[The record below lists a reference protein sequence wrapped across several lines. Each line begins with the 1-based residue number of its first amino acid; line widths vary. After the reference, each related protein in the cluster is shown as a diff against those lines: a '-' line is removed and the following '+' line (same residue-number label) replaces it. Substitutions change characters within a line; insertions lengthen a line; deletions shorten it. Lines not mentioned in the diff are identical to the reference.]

1 MSILEDKIYKISND
15 ILKLLL
21 IDKTTNNNILW
32 CTDNY
37 NKFGSGYYFN
47 NKIEVNLLYGRKG
60 RIIMPRMK
68 KNNNDKKMRIK
79 QKAEVFTPSWAC
91 NHQNNL
97 VDELWFGEK
106 NIFNIETM
114 EGWITNENKIQFKK
128 RTWQEYIF
136 DLRLEITCGEAPY
149 VVSRYDAV
157 TGQYISPSN
166 RIGILDRKIR
176 VINENVNDKDEW
188 FEWIK
193 KAYQSVYGYEWQGD
207 NLFIARENLLYSFID
222 YYLEKFNENPSED
235 KLVEISKIIVWN
247 FWQMDGLKGIIPMS
261 CENSKIAQLSL
272 FGDSATNKCIGCETQ
287 NIWNHNGIYCKIK
300 DWKNNRIVKFI
311 NIIPRGNI

>member
-68 KNNNDKKMRIK
+68 KNKNDKKMRIK

-106 NIFNIETM
+106 NIFNI
-114 EGWITNENKIQFKK
+114 
-128 RTWQEYIF
+128 
-136 DLRLEITCGEAPY
+136 
-149 VVSRYDAV
+149 
-157 TGQYISPSN
+157 
-166 RIGILDRKIR
+166 
-176 VINENVNDKDEW
+176 
-188 FEWIK
+188 
-193 KAYQSVYGYEWQGD
+193 
-207 NLFIARENLLYSFID
+207 
-222 YYLEKFNENPSED
+222 
-235 KLVEISKIIVWN
+235 
-247 FWQMDGLKGIIPMS
+247 
-261 CENSKIAQLSL
+261 
-272 FGDSATNKCIGCETQ
+272 
-287 NIWNHNGIYCKIK
+287 
-300 DWKNNRIVKFI
+300 
-311 NIIPRGNI
+311 